1 MSISNK
7 VLVQSWKDYNPEI
20 VKINETKLM
29 NLHFSSEE
37 KAVLA
42 ENEIDALKNKDLKNS
57 VRFLIGLNS
66 INYQFWDLVN
76 GEFVRYQNKGQ
87 IGALGSFAGF
97 VELFEILEKENFNK
111 DKIDNEL
118 IAKCFGNIS
127 DKERRIEILKEA
139 LDVKNFEKVYTL
151 INEHITNQGFNVE
164 LAEKIANILPKS
176 YNDPYL
182 KKIQLALYEISHVYE
197 SKGKNINC
205 EITVAADYQLP
216 KVLEGMG
223 ILEYSQDLMKK
234 IDAFELINPD
244 SEEERA
250 IRAAT
255 IIACEKISY
264 EHNISIPAL
273 DRILWLAR
281 NNFKDKKFHLTKTT
295 NY

>member
-7 VLVQSWKDYNPEI
+7 VLVQSWKDYSPEI

-139 LDVKNFEKVYTL
+139 LDVNNFEKVYEV
-151 INEHITNQGFNVE
+151 ISEHITKESFNVS

-182 KKIQLALYEISHVYE
+182 KKY
-197 SKGKNINC
+197 N
-205 EITVAADYQLP
+205 
-216 KVLEGMG
+216 
-223 ILEYSQDLMKK
+223 
-234 IDAFELINPD
+234 
-244 SEEERA
+244 
-250 IRAAT
+250 
-255 IIACEKISY
+255 
-264 EHNISIPAL
+264 
-273 DRILWLAR
+273 
-281 NNFKDKKFHLTKTT
+281 
-295 NY
+295 

>member
-29 NLHFSSEE
+29 HLHFSNEE
-37 KAVLA
+37 KSVLA
-42 ENEIDALKNKDLKNS
+42 ENEIEALKNKDLKNS

-66 INYQFWDLVN
+66 INYQFWDLIN
-76 GEFVRYQNKGQ
+76 NEFIRYQNKGQ
-87 IGALGSFAGF
+87 VGALGSFAGF
-97 VELFEILEKENFNK
+97 VELFDILEKENFNT
-111 DKIDNEL
+111 DKINENL
-118 IAKCFGNIS
+118 MNQCFGSIS
-127 DKERRIEILKEA
+127 DKERRIEILKESLS
-139 LDVKNFEKVYTL
+139 LDNFEKVYS
-151 INEHITNQGFNVE
+151 IISEHIKKESFNVE
-164 LAEKIANILPKS
+164 LAEKIAQVLPKS
-176 YNDPYL
+176 YDDPYL

-197 SKGKNINC
+197 SKGHHINC

-223 ILEYSQDLMKK
+223 ILEYSQELMKK

-244 SEEERA
+244 SQEEKA

-281 NNFKDKKFHLTKTT
+281 NKFKDKKFHLTKTT